1 MVPQTDPQILTQVRK
16 SQHTTLEKGLHK
28 PPLLS
33 YNSDKLRRL
42 EIIMKVLLVEDEP
55 KIARAI
61 KMGLEQERSTVE
73 VVHDGPSGLA
83 SAIAEDYDV
92 IILDRMLPGG
102 MDGLEICEKIR
113 AKGIKTPV
121 LMLTAKGQ
129 IRDRVNGLNAG
140 ADDYLVKPFS
150 FEELLARLRALTRRP
165 QETNVA
171 ELHVAD
177 LKLDTISYDVKRA
190 GTRINLSQTEYSLLE
205 YLMRNKNRVLS
216 KSNIINHVWDF
227 DADVLPN
234 TVEAYIGYL
243 RTKVDKPF
251 DGPLIHT
258 VRGFG
263 YRVGDTT
270 ED

>member
-1 MVPQTDPQILTQVRK
+1 
-16 SQHTTLEKGLHK
+16 
-28 PPLLS
+28 
-33 YNSDKLRRL
+33 
-42 EIIMKVLLVEDEP
+42 MKVLLVEDEP

-61 KMGLEQERSTVE
+61 KMGIEQERSMVE
-73 VVHDGPSGLA
+73 IAHDGPSGLA
-83 SAIAEDYDV
+83 SALGDEYDV
-92 IILDRMLPGG
+92 IVLDRMLPGG

-113 AKGIKTPV
+113 AKGIRTPV

-165 QETNVA
+165 HHTNGT

-177 LKLDTISYDVKRA
+177 LTLDTISYEVTRA
-190 GTRINLSQTEYSLLE
+190 SKPISLSQTEYSLLE

-227 DADVLPN
+227 DADILPN

-243 RTKVDKPF
+243 RNKIDKPF
-251 DGPLIHT
+251 TKPLIHT

-263 YRVGDTT
+263 YRIGDVA
-270 ED
+270 EVA